1 MFQKYGKKVYR
12 KRPKPANNVC
22 GSPTPN
28 FLNGSSE
35 IVYQQ
40 PEPSAPK
47 VKTNTHTA
55 TKISG
60 KSIHPKPAMRLIN
73 GRFIVAVDCEMVG
86 CIDHKQL
93 NAKGRPKMI
102 SALGKFLGVS
112 CHD

>member
-12 KRPKPANNVC
+12 KRPKTTNKIC
-22 GSPTPN
+22 GSPTSN

-35 IVYQQ
+35 VVYLQ
-40 PEPSAPK
+40 PEPSVSK
-47 VKTNTHTA
+47 VKTNTPTA
-55 TKISG
+55 TKLSG
-60 KSIHPKPAMRLIN
+60 KSIHPKPAMRHIN

-102 SALGKFLGVS
+102 SALGKFLMS
-112 CHD
+112 